1 MTVKKKEEIPLVY
14 LWIYKKFC
22 DRWGRCNI
30 IVYTTEVKEILRR
43 TIYQIPK
50 KYDDEM
56 LKDMQKHGLVERI
69 NKHKHKILGAEANK
83 KLKKIDDF
91 IF

>member
-1 MTVKKKEEIPLVY
+1 MAAKEEIPLVY

-30 IVYTTEVKEILRR
+30 IVYTTEIKGIMRR
-43 TIYQIPK
+43 VIWQIPR
-50 KYDDEM
+50 KYDDKM
-56 LKDMQKHGLVERI
+56 LKDMEKYNLIMRI
-69 NKHKHKILGAEANK
+69 NKHKHKIFGAEANK
-83 KLKKIDDF
+83 RLKKIDDY

>member
-1 MTVKKKEEIPLVY
+1 MEADEIPFPY

-30 IVYTTEVKEILRR
+30 IVYTTEVKEVMRR

-50 KYDDEM
+50 RYDDKL
-56 LKDMQKHGLVERI
+56 LKQMERYDLILRI
-69 NKHKHKILGAEANK
+69 NKHKTKILGAMANK
-83 KLKKIDDF
+83 RLKKIDSYS